1 LSKML
6 KNELYKA
13 FINKR
18 FLIVLLI
25 ETFLIL
31 WYTIGEAIPVM
42 NDHVK
47 FVNDYIY
54 AGRNMEKM
62 TNRLPLGAY
71 YLWIGFNYC
80 KQRVVLYAVLPIL
93 AAIPYGTSLYTE
105 KRSHYA
111 YHLLMNSSK
120 RKYYTSKLLTLF
132 VSGGVVGAFPFLLSF
147 LINAALIP
155 LEQVSTVTSQ
165 FFSSNTIF
173 SDLFYKAPILYIV
186 VFLILTFICFGILNC
201 FCFVGA
207 YLLDNKFVVAI
218 FPFVIYFVARVI
230 EESIFSPG
238 REITPWFSFKIAD
251 VYKVDIVKIIPMMII
266 ILLII
271 VGVYLFKCRKKGDEL

>member
-1 LSKML
+1 ML

-18 FLIVLLI
+18 FLFVLLI
-25 ETFLIL
+25 EIFLIL

-93 AAIPYGTSLYTE
+93 AAIPYGASLTNDMHNDYVSLYIT
-105 KRSHYA
+105 KLHKV
-111 YHLLMNSSK
+111 LLQVLVK
-120 RKYYTSKLLTLF
+120 PHTTTLF
-132 VSGGVVGAFPFLLSF
+132 V
-147 LINAALIP
+147 
-155 LEQVSTVTSQ
+155 
-165 FFSSNTIF
+165 
-173 SDLFYKAPILYIV
+173 YK
-186 VFLILTFICFGILNC
+186 
-201 FCFVGA
+201 
-207 YLLDNKFVVAI
+207 
-218 FPFVIYFVARVI
+218 
-230 EESIFSPG
+230 S
-238 REITPWFSFKIAD
+238 
-251 VYKVDIVKIIPMMII
+251 
-266 ILLII
+266 
-271 VGVYLFKCRKKGDEL
+271 